1 MTGTEYLR
9 QVLKSQ
15 NLTDEEE
22 KELTRCREDVEQCLK
37 AKFGNRVSLR
47 YAGSKAKGTV
57 IRESYDLD
65 VVCVFPEGETESLAD
80 LYKDTSECLAEKHMV
95 QEKTSAIRVLSV
107 GDNGK
112 APRDFHIDVV
122 PVRLFD
128 DKTDDAF
135 IYLSSANQHRMKT
148 NIPLHVN
155 YVRDSGLQNVIRL
168 AKLWKVRRGLSIRTF
183 VLEVLAVQCLEK
195 PSESLESDMIHFLS
209 VCRDGL
215 RSMRLLD
222 PANTNNVISD
232 LMSDA
237 DRSAIADC
245 AAQNLEILNRNP
257 DGDARVGAWA
267 TVLRESSHQ
276 IAESVTVPHEVIT
289 NPPSPWST
297 D

>member
-9 QVLKSQ
+9 KVLKSQ

-22 KELTRCREDVEQCLK
+22 KELTRCREDVELCLK
-37 AKFGNRVSLR
+37 GRFGTRASIR

-65 VVCVFPEGETESLAD
+65 IVCVFPEDETKSLAD
-80 LYKDTSECLAEKHMV
+80 LYKDTSECLAEEHTV

-107 GDNGK
+107 GDNRN
-112 APRDFHIDVV
+112 AARDFHIDVV

-135 IYLSSANQHRMKT
+135 IYLSSADQCRMKT
-148 NIPLHVN
+148 NIPLHVK
-155 YVRDSGLQNVIRL
+155 YVRDSSLTEVIRL
-168 AKLWKVRRGLSIRTF
+168 AKLWKVRHGLAMKTF
-183 VLEVLAVQCLEK
+183 VLEILAVECLEK
-195 PSESLESDMIHFLS
+195 PGETLEANMIYFLS
-209 VCRDGL
+209 VCRDSL
-215 RSMRLLD
+215 RSVRLLD

-232 LMSDA
+232 LMSNA
-237 DRSAIADC
+237 DKNAVAEC
-245 AAQNLEILNRNP
+245 AAQSIETLNGNP
-257 DGDARVGAWA
+257 DGDARTGAWA

-289 NPPSPWST
+289 NPPSSWST